1 MIDTAALQ
9 AQTQRLQAALMQRRL
24 WPANDNDPPDPPP
37 ALSQRLPRDDWR
49 IIKAFGAAA

>member
-1 MIDTAALQ
+1 VIDTAALQ